1 MSLRAVPGPP
11 PPGEIHPK
19 GNERP
24 WLGVRFT
31 CSGQYQRVYR
41 NAAGTEYNARCL
53 KCSQCIKFRVGGG
66 TEASDQRFFNVS
78 C

>member
-1 MSLRAVPGPP
+1 MSLRAVPSAP
-11 PPGEIHPK
+11 PPGAVHPK
-19 GNERP
+19 PNERP

-41 NAAGTEYNARCL
+41 NAAGTEYMARCA
-53 KCSQCIKFRVGGG
+53 KCSKCMRFKVGSGDG
-66 TEASDQRFFNVS
+66 ATDRRFFNVS